1 MTAKTGIS
9 SKIRKYLVKNNMVTG
24 AVTMPSNIF
33 ATTGTNVSMIFLD
46 KNKNKQSIIL
56 IDASQLGKKVKDG
69 KNQKTVLSDEEESK
83 IVNTFLEEK
92 EIDDFSVIVNDD
104 EVKERNSS
112 LLAGQYFKVKIEYSN
127 ISEAEFNSQIKQL
140 KTEFTKMVNDGQKLD
155 KKISNQLGSISYE
168 NKN

>member
-1 MTAKTGIS
+1 M
-9 SKIRKYLVKNNMVTG
+9 
-24 AVTMPSNIF
+24 
-33 ATTGTNVSMIFLD
+33 
-46 KNKNKQSIIL
+46 
-56 IDASQLGKKVKDG
+56 
-69 KNQKTVLSDEEESK
+69 
-83 IVNTFLEEK
+83 
-92 EIDDFSVIVNDD
+92 NDD